1 MLFKIALKNLLG
13 ARLRTFLNVLV
24 TAFSF
29 FLILFV
35 SGMYN
40 GMLEHAKQVTM
51 DTEIAGGAYW
61 HPEYDPLDPMTF
73 EDAHSVLPGDL
84 QSLVDQKKAFPV
96 LVSQASI
103 YPGGRIMP
111 VIMKGIP
118 PGQNI
123 VNMPTDALAGR
134 DDIAIPVLIGKGM
147 ARDAKLEVGDA
158 FTIRWLDADLT
169 YDADEGTVVN
179 IMDTENFKLDMGH
192 IWIPLE
198 KAQTMLAMEGK
209 ATYVTYEKELQPVNN
224 LLFYGDE
231 QISGSDSTNFGNWTA
246 YGISGGNV
254 SVASQKF
261 QVVTETDEANEGA
274 SLAIKYIGGTDA
286 ITAGRTYRVAAKLAN
301 TGGAITPAIK
311 FSLGGTHV
319 SVKATD
325 SSEPQNGTINTTEQ
339 EYYAD
344 ITTINNTGALIFFNP
359 SSASSTTFTLDDI
372 SIKEKGVWIPRDI
385 NYLVQDM
392 EAIIAADKPGAQ
404 IMYMILL
411 ALAAMGI
418 FNAQVL
424 SIFRRGREIGTL
436 MAIGMTR
443 PRVVGLFTLE
453 GGLNAVLAAVATL
466 IFFGP
471 VLWYFGVYGIPM
483 PIDYT
488 EMGMIMARRLIPI
501 YTIGLVVSTTIL
513 VSIIVLIV
521 SYIPSRRIARMK
533 PTDALRGKAVA

>member
-35 SGMYN
+35 SAMYD
-40 GMLEHAKQVTM
+40 GMLQHAKQVTM

-73 EDAHSVLPGDL
+73 ADAHSALPEDI

-111 VIMKGIP
+111 AIMKGIP

-123 VNMPTDALAGR
+123 VNMPTDALAGH

-147 ARDAKLEVGDA
+147 ASDTKLEVGDD
-158 FTIRWLDADLT
+158 FTISWQDADLT
-169 YDADEGTVVN
+169 FDAKPGTVVH

-192 IWIPLE
+192 IWIPLN
-198 KAQTMLAMEGK
+198 KAQTMLAMEEEEE
-209 ATYVTYEKELQPVNN
+209 ATYVTYEKGVPPVQDK
-224 LLFYGDE
+224 GDW
-231 QISGSDSTNFGNWTA
+231 IS
-246 YGISGGNV
+246 
-254 SVASQKF
+254 
-261 QVVTETDEANEGA
+261 
-274 SLAIKYIGGTDA
+274 
-286 ITAGRTYRVAAKLAN
+286 
-301 TGGAITPAIK
+301 
-311 FSLGGTHV
+311 
-319 SVKATD
+319 
-325 SSEPQNGTINTTEQ
+325 
-339 EYYAD
+339 
-344 ITTINNTGALIFFNP
+344 
-359 SSASSTTFTLDDI
+359 
-372 SIKEKGVWIPRDI
+372 RDI

-392 EAIIAADKPGAQ
+392 EAIIEADKPGAQ
-404 IMYMILL
+404 VMYMIIL
-411 ALAAMGI
+411 ALAALGI

-453 GGLNAVLAAVATL
+453 GGLNAVLAAAATL

-471 VLWYFGVYGIPM
+471 VLWYFGEYGIPL

-488 EMGMIMARRLIPI
+488 EMGMIIAKRLIPV

-513 VSIIVLIV
+513 ISIIVLIV
-521 SYIPSRRIARMK
+521 SYLPSRRIARMK